1 MIEEY
6 EKILRAAIEPL
17 VKEPESL
24 IIRCIDSKETV
35 ETSRD
40 VHFII
45 VCPDDELGKLI
56 GRHGSV
62 ADSIRTI
69 VNIKARDDRKR
80 VHLKFQSFS
89 EE

>member
-1 MIEEY
+1 MIAEY

-17 VKEPESL
+17 VKESESI
-24 IIRCIDSKETV
+24 IIRCIDSEETV
-35 ETSRD
+35 EASRD

-45 VCPDDELGKLI
+45 VCPDEELGKLI
-56 GRHGSV
+56 GRHGSI
-62 ADSIRTI
+62 ADSIRTV
-69 VNIKARDDRKR
+69 VNIKARDDHKR